1 MLMFM
6 NLNVLRKLRVMA
18 VMLIAVVTCQTVNGQ
33 TAGSE
38 DANSYITEVITIGA
52 QKGDGGKIRRE
63 YEQKGWTVVNYDLN
77 LGAGGMGRLYRL

>member
-52 QKGDGGKIRRE
+52 
-63 YEQKGWTVVNYDLN
+63 
-77 LGAGGMGRLYRL
+77 